1 MDVSD
6 ALKIYLKSFPE
17 CLLTEQLYQDFLKL
31 NFCTNYTERLNR
43 LKLLLKRLPI
53 VNYNTLK
60 KMLCHF
66 TLLIE
71 NGDENEMNLNSLAYA
86 VSESLIFSKI
96 SAQPDISLSVGLFRD
111 LVNSY
116 VWLFDLSAEE
126 VEKERR
132 IENSLK
138 ELRRFRI
145 KQEKDELLVGVYLF
159 NRAWECVNVPIN
171 STMTADDLLFYCSKI
186 ANLKESPTRLCVC
199 EVVANNELE
208 RVIHYS
214 EHIQQILL
222 GWSVRWSQQDAKTNY
237 LLIKLNNLY
246 EELDDYFDKGL
257 SSLSVTMFN
266 EVRFSDENSKSFRKV
281 FLEFSNSK
289 FNIYKDAKMKAKAL
303 TSWSLEGLNWYLGAE
318 RKRNAPS
325 KFCITLL
332 DKEQPIKR
340 QKELIVSKV
349 ISFNSGTVLA
359 KWLAALI
366 CSEHRVSGVYPLIH
380 NLN

>member
-1 MDVSD
+1 M
-6 ALKIYLKSFPE
+6 
-17 CLLTEQLYQDFLKL
+17 KL
-31 NFCTNYTERLNR
+31 NFCANYTERLNR
-43 LKLLLKRLPI
+43 LKTLLKRLPL

-60 KMLCHF
+60 KIFCHF
-66 TLLIE
+66 TLVIE
-71 NGDENEMNLNSLAYA
+71 NSDENEMTLNSLAGA
-86 VSESLIFSKI
+86 VSGSLIFSKI
-96 SAQPDISLSVGLFRD
+96 SAQPELSLSIGLFKD

-126 VEKERR
+126 MEKERK

-138 ELRRFRI
+138 ALRKFRI
-145 KQEKDELLVGVYLF
+145 KQDKDELLVGVYLF

-214 EHIQQILL
+214 EHIQQIIL
-222 GWSVRWSQQDAKTNY
+222 GWSVRWSQPDAKTNY

-266 EVRFSDENSKSFRKV
+266 EVKFSDENSKSFRKV
-281 FLEFSNSK
+281 FLEFSNST

-303 TSWSLEGLNWYLGAE
+303 TSWSLEDVNWYLGAE
-318 RKRNAPS
+318 KRRNAPS
-325 KFCITLL
+325 RFCITLL
-332 DKEQPIKR
+332 DKEQPIQR

-349 ISFNSGTVLA
+349 ISFSSGTVLA